1 MGRIPLHCPLKN
13 LYWLKSFRTS
23 KKGRLVTS
31 NTDWENEVCKTPC
44 WRLFSLR
51 AGSRLLVF
59 PYEPSFRHS
68 PPPPSHHRQLLM
80 ENVIETLVCEN
91 TWLVNSRNIS
101 SVKSSM
107 WRQVLMHIRPFLSIE
122 TWTSLRSTFTAMANS
137 EDELRFYLNFVWAI
151 YWYYSKWQNKHSF
164 LQIMQISS
172 LWYWNCGNQTTRSSI
187 LTAKF
192 LP

>member
-1 MGRIPLHCPLKN
+1 MGRIPLHGPLKN

-23 KKGRLVTS
+23 KKKRLVTS
-31 NTDWENEVCKTPC
+31 STDWENEVFKTPC

-51 AGSRLLVF
+51 VGSRLLVF
-59 PYEPSFRHS
+59 PYEPSFMHS
-68 PPPPSHHRQLLM
+68 PTSHHRQLLM

-101 SVKSSM
+101 SIKSSM

-122 TWTSLRSTFTAMANS
+122 TWTSLRLTFTAMANS

-151 YWYYSKWQNKHSF
+151 YWCYSKWQNKHSS
-164 LQIMQISS
+164 LQVMQIPS
-172 LWYWNCGNQTTRSSI
+172 LWYWNCGYQTTKSSI